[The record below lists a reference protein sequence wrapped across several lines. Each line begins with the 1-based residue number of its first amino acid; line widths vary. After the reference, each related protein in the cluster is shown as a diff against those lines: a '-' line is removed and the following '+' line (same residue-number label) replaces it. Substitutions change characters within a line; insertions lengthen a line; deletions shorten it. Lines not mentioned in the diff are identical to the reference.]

1 MYKIK
6 IMPYIKEDRLQHYL
20 EKIKLQKLIGSTC
33 SKHNG
38 KYTLLNNISHNIL
51 DIIEIDGEMCALI
64 EFCDSKIGKH
74 TQNLVEIIGQE
85 NLTCKEF
92 FLNKDY
98 LSININI

>member
-1 MYKIK
+1 MPSIK
-6 IMPYIKEDRLQHYL
+6 ADRLQYYL
-20 EKIKLQKLIGSTC
+20 EKIKLQKLVGSPC

-51 DIIEIDGEMCALI
+51 DILEIDGETWALI
-64 EFCDSKIGKH
+64 EFCDSKIGKY
-74 TQNLVEIIGQE
+74 TQNLVETIGQE
-85 NLTCKEF
+85 NLICEEF